1 MTAFAAVYALHV
13 LAALIWVGGMFF
25 AWMILRPAAVSTLE
39 APARLTLWAEVF
51 RRFFQWVWLAVLV
64 LPVSGM
70 GLLHLRFS
78 GFETAPRY
86 VHVMIGLYI
95 VMLALFLRIQTL
107 LLPELRKAIAAQ
119 NWPAGGEALGRIRK
133 LVGIN
138 LLVGL
143 ALVAIA
149 AARPMF

>member
-1 MTAFAAVYALHV
+1 MTVFAAVYSLHV

-25 AWMILRPAAVSTLE
+25 AWMILRPAAVSALE
-39 APARLTLWAEVF
+39 APARLSLWAEVF
-51 RRFFQWVWLAVLV
+51 RRFFQWVWLAVVL

-70 GLLHLRFS
+70 GMLHLRFA

-95 VMLALFLRIQTL
+95 VMLALFLRIQML
-107 LLPELRKAIAAQ
+107 LLPGLRKAVAEQ
-119 NWPAGGEALGRIRK
+119 NWPAGGEVLGRIRK
-133 LVGIN
+133 LVGVN

-149 AARPMF
+149 SFRPMF

>member
-1 MTAFAAVYALHV
+1 MTAFAAVYTLHL

-25 AWMILRPAAVSTLE
+25 AWMILRPAAVGVLE

-51 RRFFQWVWLAVLV
+51 RRFFQWVWLAVLL

-70 GLLHLRFS
+70 GLLHLRFA

-86 VHVMIGLYI
+86 VHIMIGLYL
-95 VMLALFLRIQTL
+95 VMLALFLRIQFL
-107 LLPELRKAIAAQ
+107 QLPVLRRAIAAQ
-119 NWPAGGEALGRIRK
+119 DWPNGGAALGRIRK

-138 LLVGL
+138 LLIGL
-143 ALVAIA
+143 GLVAIA
-149 AARPMF
+149 GLRPTL

>member
-1 MTAFAAVYALHV
+1 MTVFAAIYALHV

-25 AWMILRPAAVSTLE
+25 AWMILRPAAVGVLE

-70 GLLHLRFS
+70 GMLHSRFA

-95 VMLALFLRIQTL
+95 VMLALFLRIRFLQ
-107 LLPELRKAIAAQ
+107 LPELRNAVQ
-119 NWPAGGEALGRIRK
+119 VQEWPAAGAVLGRMRK

-138 LLVGL
+138 LLIGL

-149 AARPMF
+149 AIRPTL

>member
-1 MTAFAAVYALHV
+1 MTAFAAIYTLHL

-25 AWMILRPAAVSTLE
+25 AWMILRPAAVSVLE

-51 RRFFQWVWLAVLV
+51 RRFFQWVWLAVLL

-70 GLLHLRFS
+70 GLLHLRFA

-86 VHVMIGLYI
+86 VHIMIGLYI
-95 VMLALFLRIQTL
+95 AMLALFLRIQFL
-107 LLPELRKAIAAQ
+107 QLPELRRAIAAQ
-119 NWPAGGEALGRIRK
+119 NWPVGGETLGRIRK

-138 LLVGL
+138 LLIGL

-149 AARPMF
+149 GLRPTL

>member
-1 MTAFAAVYALHV
+1 MTAFAAVYTLHL

-25 AWMILRPAAVSTLE
+25 AWMILRPAAVGVLE

-51 RRFFQWVWLAVLV
+51 RRFFQWVWLAVLL

-70 GLLHLRFS
+70 GLLHLRFA

-86 VHVMIGLYI
+86 VHIMIGLYL
-95 VMLALFLRIQTL
+95 VMLALFLRIQFL
-107 LLPELRKAIAAQ
+107 QLPELRCAIAAQ
-119 NWPAGGEALGRIRK
+119 DWPNGGAALGRIRK

-138 LLVGL
+138 LLIGL
-143 ALVAIA
+143 GLVAIA
-149 AARPMF
+149 GLRPTL

>member
-1 MTAFAAVYALHV
+1 MTAFAAVYTLHL

-25 AWMILRPAAVSTLE
+25 AWMILRPAAVSVLE
-39 APARLTLWAEVF
+39 APARLSLWAEVF
-51 RRFFQWVWLAVLV
+51 RRFFQWVWLAVLL

-70 GLLHLRFS
+70 GLLHLRFA

-86 VHVMIGLYI
+86 VHIMIGLYI
-95 VMLALFLRIQTL
+95 AMLALFLRIQFL
-107 LLPELRKAIAAQ
+107 QLPELRRAIAAQ
-119 NWPAGGEALGRIRK
+119 DWPNGGAALGRIRR

-138 LLVGL
+138 LLIGL

-149 AARPMF
+149 GLRPTL